1 MQLSAETECQG
12 RDQGVDPWLALK
24 TVQTLTPES
33 VYAQVYITST
43 STTHPAIPV
52 PVANCIQPC
61 SRLNT
66 KSLTAENP
74 NGGCA
79 HFCVLCAQRKYRQ
92 DIQRTFLSQPVSKP
106 CDCAL
111 SGAVASSL
119 RNYCLI
125 CIVCL
130 LVSLLACCC
139 CCFPSEICASLFT
152 L

>member
-1 MQLSAETECQG
+1 MPRKG
-12 RDQGVDPWLALK
+12 PWRRSMAGIK
-24 TVQTLTPES
+24 SSSNINTES

-52 PVANCIQPC
+52 PNCILTC

-66 KSLTAENP
+66 KSLTAGNP

-92 DIQRTFLSQPVSKP
+92 DMQRTFLSQPVSKP

-139 CCFPSEICASLFT
+139 CFPSEICASLFT